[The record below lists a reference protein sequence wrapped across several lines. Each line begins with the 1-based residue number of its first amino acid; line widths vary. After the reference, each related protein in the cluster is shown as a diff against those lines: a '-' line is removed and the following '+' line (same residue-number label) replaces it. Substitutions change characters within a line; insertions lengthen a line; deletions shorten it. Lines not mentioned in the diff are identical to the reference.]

1 MEVLLIGAGKVG
13 ANLAEELIDAG
24 EDVIIIEQDPE
35 VLQNLDH
42 LDCTKIEGMPIDI
55 DVLESAGIR
64 SVDAVACVSNNENM
78 NVMAGQLIKNI
89 YDKEKV
95 IVKIENP
102 ANESMYQ
109 AMGLQT
115 VCTTSM
121 IIGAVLQNLDFV
133 ISSDITSVLGHPI
146 KYDLRQLTE
155 AWEGV
160 TVNTLEHE
168 LGVHLLAVV
177 KGNKIALVG
186 RDYILSANESV
197 IVVSLPEVEKAD

>member
-24 EDVIIIEQDPE
+24 EDVIIIEQNPE
-35 VLQNLDH
+35 ILQNLDH

-64 SVDAVACVSNNENM
+64 SVDAVACVSDNENM

-121 IIGAVLQNLDFV
+121 IIGAVLQNLDYV
-133 ISSDITSVLGHPI
+133 I
-146 KYDLRQLTE
+146 
-155 AWEGV
+155 
-160 TVNTLEHE
+160 
-168 LGVHLLAVV
+168 
-177 KGNKIALVG
+177 
-186 RDYILSANESV
+186 
-197 IVVSLPEVEKAD
+197 